1 MAESVKHVSGRC
13 LCGGVRFSAKVPKRE
28 FGVCHCT
35 MCRRWSAGPFLAIE
49 VEGFKADD
57 EARLGVYRSSEWAE
71 RGFCRNCG
79 TALFYRL
86 VGKDWCAVS
95 VEALDDTADLVL
107 SQQIF
112 IDEKPGYY
120 TFANETENLTGA
132 QVFAAFGASET
143 DAAQAGPEE
152 RRNG

>member
-1 MAESVKHVSGRC
+1 MADSVKPVSGRC
-13 LCGGVRFSAKVPKRE
+13 LCGDVCFSATLPKRE

-49 VEGFKADD
+49 VEGFKVED
-57 EARLGVYRSSEWAE
+57 EAQLGVYRSSDWAE
-71 RGFCRNCG
+71 RGFCKKCG

-86 VGKDWCAVS
+86 TDRDWSAVS
-95 VEALDDTADLVL
+95 VEALDDTAGLVM

-120 TFANETENLTGA
+120 AFANDTENLTGA
-132 QVFAAFGASET
+132 ELFAAFGAGET
-143 DAAQAGPEE
+143 DAAPAGSEE
-152 RRNG
+152 SRNG